1 MNQGSDRIKYVISVV
16 LFGTIGTFLKFAD
29 VPSEVV
35 VFWRGALG
43 SLFVFSYLKLHH
55 MRIDKAAVKINLKW
69 LVLSGITLGIN
80 WIVLFEAY
88 ERISVAVA
96 ALCNYTAPVI
106 FIAIAPLVLGEK
118 LNLKKLPCIAVAFI
132 GIILVIGIGGQKIDS
147 ISGILYGFAACAC
160 FVFILVCNR
169 KLHDI
174 EPLDKTLV
182 QLVLSAVTVL
192 PYVLA
197 RNHTVFIA
205 PNMRSLLIVL
215 LLGLV
220 HTGVGYVFYFG
231 GMGSL
236 SVQSVAILGYV
247 EPVVAVFCS
256 TLILH
261 EPLSLSGRIGA
272 VMVIAAAVVSELIPD
287 KRAEGR

>member
-1 MNQGSDRIKYVISVV
+1 MNQSSDRIKYVISVV

-43 SLFVFSYLKLHH
+43 SLFVFSYLRFRHTK
-55 MRIDKAAVKINLKW
+55 IDRDAIKRNLKW
-69 LVLSGITLGIN
+69 LVISGVTLGVN

-96 ALCNYTAPVI
+96 SLCNYTAPVI

-118 LNLKKLPCIAVAFI
+118 LNYKKLPCIAVAFI
-132 GIILVIGIGGQKIDS
+132 GIVMVIGIGGAKIES
-147 ISGILYGFAACAC
+147 VSGVFFGFAACAC
-160 FVFILVCNR
+160 FVLILICNR
-169 KLHDI
+169 KLKDI
-174 EPLDKTLV
+174 EALDKTLV
-182 QLVLSAVTVL
+182 QLICSAVTVL

-205 PNMRSLLIVL
+205 PNMRSLIIVL
-215 LLGLV
+215 LLGLI
-220 HTGVGYVFYFG
+220 HTGMGYVFYFG

-236 SVQSVAILGYV
+236 PVQSVAILGYM

-261 EPLSLSGRIGA
+261 EKLDISGWIGA
-272 VMVIAAAVVSELIPD
+272 FLVIAAAVVSELIPD
-287 KRAEGR
+287 NT